1 MHNCAKSSAS
11 DEHAMRG
18 TDPEMTMHSNST
30 HSVSLA
36 AERPRGRE
44 TVALA
49 RFGHQ
54 LIVIGLIVLL
64 GLAVYLVNP
73 KFLSAYSIDNILRM
87 ASIYGIAALGMTLVI
102 LTGGI
107 DLSAGSMMALGAAL
121 GAGMIGTAFGAAN
134 PIQLGAPLAI
144 LASLA
149 VTGGI
154 GMANGVAV
162 GRFGITPFVVTLGML
177 TAVRGL
183 TFIFSDYVVQAV
195 PGSAITFSDPVFDWL
210 GSESFGPIPTSTVLF
225 LALAAILAIILRQ
238 THFGRAIYAIGGNPE
253 IARLAG
259 INVPRVIIGVYGL
272 MGALAALSGIVLAGK
287 LSSVSPLM
295 AVGYELDI
303 ITIVIVGG
311 ASLAGGRGT
320 VLGTVLAAI
329 LISMI
334 DNGLNMMNVPSFYQ
348 YLVKGSVLLA
358 AVILDQWYQRRRLS
372 KTSVKAG

>member
-1 MHNCAKSSAS
+1 MHTNTTQSAS
-11 DEHAMRG
+11 I
-18 TDPEMTMHSNST
+18 
-30 HSVSLA
+30 A
-36 AERPRGRE
+36 AERPALRE
-44 TVALA
+44 TFALA

-121 GAGMIGTAFGAAN
+121 GAGLVGTAFDAAN

-144 LASLA
+144 LASLV

-162 GRFGITPFVVTLGML
+162 SGFGITPFVVTLGML

-183 TFIFSDYVVQAV
+183 TFIFSDYVVQAI
-195 PGSAITFSDPVFDWL
+195 PGSAITFSDPLFDWL

-238 THFGRAIYAIGGNPE
+238 THFGRAIYAIGGNAE

-320 VLGTVLAAI
+320 ILGTVLATI